1 MSKIEELSSGFIR
14 NFLDELSEDHSTASI
29 QIFALSIRSFLTWL
43 MENYS
48 FTPYF
53 SIRQIRT
60 HEIEN
65 LIRTGVSW
73 MDLNIILKGC
83 GKDIHVS
90 QDRAILVLLLA
101 TGISPSELCKL
112 KVVDLDIDLSV
123 LNVSEN
129 INHKSRSIPLSEG
142 ALREVMINIHKR
154 KGVALTAK
162 LFVSIDGKEL
172 TPAII
177 SKVIAERS
185 SIPKAKNNLNTRD
198 LRNSFAISKIK
209 EHVNPDQVTYLL
221 GVVSYKSSKFYKGVS
236 KSALN
241 HFYCFAQGN

>member
-1 MSKIEELSSGFIR
+1 
-14 NFLDELSEDHSTASI
+14 
-29 QIFALSIRSFLTWL
+29 

-48 FTPYF
+48 FPLYS
-53 SIRQIRT
+53 SIRQIRIY
-60 HEIEN
+60 EIEN
-65 LIRTGVSW
+65 LISTGISSI
-73 MDLNIILKGC
+73 DLNRILKGC
-83 GKDIHVS
+83 GKDILGS
-90 QDRAILVLLLA
+90 RDRAIILLLSA

-112 KVVDLDIDLSV
+112 KVADWDIDLSV

-142 ALREVMINIHKR
+142 ALREVMIYIHKR

-177 SKVIAERS
+177 SKVIADRS